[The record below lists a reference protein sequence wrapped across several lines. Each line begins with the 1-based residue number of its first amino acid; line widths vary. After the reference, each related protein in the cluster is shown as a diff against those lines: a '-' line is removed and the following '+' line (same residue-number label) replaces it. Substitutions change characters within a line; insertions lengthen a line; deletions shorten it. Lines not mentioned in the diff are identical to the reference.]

1 MENTHIKPFAAA
13 IENGIEMVMAAH
25 LHCTCFDEKVIPASL
40 SINAVSYLR
49 NKLKFNG
56 VIISDDMMMKGV
68 SQFGLADAFEQGI
81 RAGLNMFIHRNS
93 THDAGLFESIE
104 RSSEKIMLLKKRF
117 ALLN

>member
-40 SINAVSYLR
+40 SVNAVSYLR

-56 VIISDDMMMKGV
+56 IIISDDMMMKGFHNLDL
-68 SQFGLADAFEQGI
+68 Q
-81 RAGLNMFIHRNS
+81 
-93 THDAGLFESIE
+93 
-104 RSSEKIMLLKKRF
+104 MLLNR
-117 ALLN
+117 ASAPVLICLYTEIQLMMS